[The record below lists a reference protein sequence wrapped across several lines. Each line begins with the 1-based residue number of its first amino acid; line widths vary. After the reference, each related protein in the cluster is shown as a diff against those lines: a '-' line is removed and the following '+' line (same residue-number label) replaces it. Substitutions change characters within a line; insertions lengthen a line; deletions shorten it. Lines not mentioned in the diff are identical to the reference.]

1 MASLM
6 KPSNLRALVAREAA
20 RLLYY
25 RLATEYKFAKL
36 KAARELGVSVLPS
49 NREVADELDA
59 LASLLEGESRIERL
73 VQMRREALALME
85 AISEFDPKLIGSV
98 WRGTV
103 RIGSD
108 IDIIVYSRSP
118 SAVIE
123 KLKRTGYRVVH
134 VESKV
139 KAGKELEG
147 KKVYLHIYVELKS
160 GNRAEIV
167 VRSPE
172 DQDVKEICDIYGDVI
187 EGLTIDELR
196 RVLAEDPTRRF
207 IPQR

>member
-1 MASLM
+1 MASSM

-36 KAARELGVSVLPS
+36 RAARELGVTVLPS

-59 LASLLEGESRIERL
+59 LANLLEGESRIARL
-73 VQMRREALALME
+73 IQMRREALSIME
-85 AISEFDPKLIGSV
+85 ALLEFNPKLIGSV

-108 IDIIVYSRSP
+108 IDIIVYSHSS
-118 SAVIE
+118 SAVVE
-123 KLKRTGYRVVH
+123 KLRCLGYNVIN
-134 VESKV
+134 VEKKV
-139 KAGKELEG
+139 KAGRDDEE
-147 KKVYLHIYVELKS
+147 KKVYVHIYVELPS

-172 DQDVKEICDIYGDVI
+172 DQNVKEVCDIYGDVI
-187 EGLTIDELR
+187 EGLTVEELR
-196 RVLAEDPTRRF
+196 RVLSEDPARRF